1 MTVFVDVILFF
12 CPGFLATVAVL
23 GNRSLPSVEVTNF
36 CGGCFVPKDKN
47 FLNRFSTHMRFV
59 KIIAAFYT
67 RAEFW
72 HEIQSQLSL
81 LLSDRSKI
89 GLRVNR

>member
-1 MTVFVDVILFF
+1 MPIDTYAICNDDFSVIVTVCRGPCALSIY
-12 CPGFLATVAVL
+12 
-23 GNRSLPSVEVTNF
+23 N
-36 CGGCFVPKDKN
+36 
-47 FLNRFSTHMRFV
+47 MRFV
-59 KIIAAFYT
+59 KIIEAFYT

-72 HEIQSQLSL
+72 DGIQSQLSL

>member
-1 MTVFVDVILFF
+1 
-12 CPGFLATVAVL
+12 
-23 GNRSLPSVEVTNF
+23 
-36 CGGCFVPKDKN
+36 
-47 FLNRFSTHMRFV
+47 MRFV
-59 KIIAAFYT
+59 KIIEAFYT